1 MPQVSLYT
9 LKILENQGF
18 VYVFRGIERDECH
31 EMDLKCFSNYKD
43 SHSLY
48 GSSQQ
53 NFHQNVL
60 DSTEAR

>member
-1 MPQVSLYT
+1 MFL
-9 LKILENQGF
+9 G
-18 VYVFRGIERDECH
+18 GIERDECH

>member
-1 MPQVSLYT
+1 MFL
-9 LKILENQGF
+9 G
-18 VYVFRGIERDECH
+18 GIERDECH

-48 GSSQQ
+48 GCSQQ

-60 DSTEAR
+60 DSTEAREFYCVIVFMNFLSQYV